1 MSWIAVAI
9 AGGAV
14 IGGITSSMASNKQ
27 SKSADKAS
35 QIQMDMF
42 NRTQANLSP
51 WMQSGQT
58 ALSDLNEF
66 TGLTPGG
73 GFNPNAPGMK
83 PFGLEDFQQSP
94 SYQFNL
100 QEGQKAIDKA
110 ASARGMYYAPQTLQD
125 TAKFSQGL
133 AGNEFMNA
141 YNRYNQDKGN
151 QFNRLFA
158 MSGSGQNAAANLG
171 GFGANAA
178 NNVAGNTI
186 GAGNAQAAGIMGVGN
201 SIQTGIGQGYNAYL
215 LSQLMN
221 NQSPAYGG
229 GGGAPS
235 NFAGIGTGGFG

>member
-14 IGGITSSMASNKQ
+14 IGGVASMSAANKQ

-42 NRTQANLSP
+42 NRTQANLTP
-51 WMQSGQT
+51 WMQSGQA
-58 ALSDLNEF
+58 ALSGLNEF
-66 TGLTPGG
+66 TGVMPGG

-83 PFGLEDFQQSP
+83 PFGMEDFQQSP

-133 AGNEFMNA
+133 ASNEFMNA
-141 YNRYNQDKGN
+141 YNRYNQDQGN

-158 MSGSGQNAAANLG
+158 MSGSGQNAAANIG

-201 SIQTGIGQGYNAYL
+201 AANNAIGQGYNAYML
-215 LSQLMN
+215 NKILSQGQGSQYDPEAIL
-221 NQSPAYGG
+221 
-229 GGGAPS
+229 
-235 NFAGIGTGGFG
+235 